1 MTVISITYPAKCK
14 DCIFCKPKTFGKM
27 HRHICTNKES
37 PRYDPS
43 PYLSRVA
50 LRDKVCDKLK
60 LIKD

>member
-1 MTVISITYPAKCK
+1 MTITTIIYPAKCK

-27 HRHICTNKES
+27 HRHICANEES

-50 LRDKVCDKLK
+50 LRDKVCDKWK